1 MGFLATLFAIGILA
15 AIAWTIVQHLNQLL
29 ATFRHRHIPGAN
41 LRESTART
49 NDADRKVA
57 EAWEHA
63 LATTPQE
70 TTAILKARTPCA
82 LLLARSASNDLDL
95 PTLEVVQIIRRHVPE
110 LVHGHCGVIRTLDPA
125 RRIVAIAE
133 MIRDL
138 TTIAT
143 MAQSRLDLITARRR
157 QHPVYSATTV
167 EFA

>member
-15 AIAWTIVQHLNQLL
+15 AVAWTIIQHVDHLF
-29 ATFRHRHIPGAN
+29 ATSGHHRIRDAN

-49 NDADRKVA
+49 NDADRVVA
-57 EAWEHA
+57 DAWEQA
-63 LATTPQE
+63 LAIAPRE

-110 LVHGHCGVIRTLDPA
+110 LVHGHCGVIKTLDPA
-125 RRIVAIAE
+125 RRTVAIAV

-143 MAQSRLDLITARRR
+143 MAQSRLDLIAARRR
-157 QHPVYSATTV
+157 QHSSYCAANV
-167 EFA
+167 EIA